1 MLCARTKTNTAEPH
15 WTWRKLESCHLHR
28 VVSLANEGLTPIEIA
43 EHLDIHKSNVSRHL
57 KKARA
62 QGLVEGKSH
71 EPEANCRRKMDKLRV
86 ARLYARNTQ
95 LSGKTRNTWRN
106 HCATDDALKP

>member
-1 MLCARTKTNTAEPH
+1 MLCALDEDEHGKAA
-15 WTWRKLESCHLHR
+15 WTWRKLELATFDK

-62 QGLVEGKSH
+62 QGLVEGKGH
-71 EPEANCRRKMDKLRV
+71 EPGTNCRRKMDKLRV

-95 LSGKTRNTWRN
+95 LSGKTRNMAQPLRN
-106 HCATDDALKP
+106 RQALKP